1 MMCQDALCYHDNIML
16 PFKNISLLLTIISY
30 SHAGESVCSILE
42 YRFYIPRSTMSG
54 ILDKLTEEEI
64 SELAIPIS
72 RKNVDIALL
81 LRGEFTVQSFLNIIE
96 NWSRLASF
104 PYKHEVDDDTH
115 NFLIQHD
122 MGKKYSIFLKEIY
135 KNILQEKFQRKLE
148 FTITDNTVVLR
159 FRQ

>member
-1 MMCQDALCYHDNIML
+1 
-16 PFKNISLLLTIISY
+16 
-30 SHAGESVCSILE
+30 
-42 YRFYIPRSTMSG
+42 MSG

-81 LRGEFTVQSFLNIIE
+81 LKGEFTVQSFLNIIE

-122 MGKKYSIFLKEIY
+122 MGKKYSIILKEIY